1 MTSSYDF
8 AILGAGIA
16 GVSAAYFLSKSAK
29 VALIEREDSWGYHA
43 SGRSAAVFIEGYEN
57 PTVSEL
63 TLKSKNFFVEAT
75 NIFSDYPIIKP
86 LGGLTVVPTT
96 KLDEATVF
104 LDRWRK
110 LNPGLALI
118 DKSVAMMRV
127 PILRAEEVAGAIW
140 DPNLL
145 SIDTH
150 QLMQSLLRAF
160 FSNGGQLLC
169 GKDAQLQRRQAGQ
182 VWEIDAQDLSIRTPT
197 VINAAGAWANEV
209 ALMADQ
215 KPLPLLPKRRTAAV
229 IKMPNGAPDW
239 PMLRTLDQQ
248 LYVKPE
254 EPGLMLSPQDE
265 TPSTAMDVQPEEI
278 DLAIAM
284 DRFHKLCDF
293 EVARIYRSWAGLR
306 TLTPDRCPAV
316 GFSNP
321 DENFFWLAGQGGA
334 GIQTSPAVGRMTA
347 DILIEGSEV
356 DARLDPRRFEC
367 AELADV

>member
-1 MTSSYDF
+1 MPSSYDF

-16 GVSAAYFLSKSAK
+16 GVSAAYFLSKTAK

-57 PTVSEL
+57 PTVSKL
-63 TLKSKNFFVEAT
+63 TQDSKDFFVEAT
-75 NIFSDYPIIKP
+75 DNFSDYPVVKP
-86 LGGLTVVPTT
+86 LGGLTVVPTDQT
-96 KLDEATVF
+96 DQAHAF
-104 LDRWRK
+104 LDRWQS
-110 LNPGLALI
+110 LNPCLAFIEQSDALNRI
-118 DKSVAMMRV
+118 
-127 PILRAEEVAGAIW
+127 PILRAEGLAGAIW

-150 QLMQSLLRAF
+150 QLMQGLLRAF
-160 FSNGGQLLC
+160 FSNGGELLC
-169 GKDAQLQRRQAGQ
+169 GKTATLQRRARRD
-182 VWEIDAQDLSIRTPT
+182 WAIDAHGLAVKTPI

-215 KPLPLLPKRRTAAV
+215 APLPLVPNRRTAAV
-229 IKMPNGAPDW
+229 IKMEHGAPDW
-239 PMLRTLDQQ
+239 PMLRTMDQQ

-265 TPSTAMDVQPEEI
+265 TPSKAMDAQPDEL

-293 EVARIYRSWAGLR
+293 DVSTIHRSWAGLR

-316 GFSNP
+316 GFSNT
-321 DENFFWLAGQGGA
+321 DKDFFWLAGQGGA
-334 GIQTSPAVGRMTA
+334 GIQTAPAIGRMTA
-347 DILIEGSEV
+347 DILIAGAPV
-356 DARLDPRRFEC
+356 NAQLDPRRFASSES
-367 AELADV
+367 AHA